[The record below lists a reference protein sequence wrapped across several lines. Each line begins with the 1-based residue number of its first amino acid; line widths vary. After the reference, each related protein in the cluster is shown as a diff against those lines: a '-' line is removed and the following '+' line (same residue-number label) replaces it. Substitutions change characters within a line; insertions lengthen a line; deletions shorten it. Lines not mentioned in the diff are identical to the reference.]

1 MTANAAQILRR
12 TSGEMEF
19 AGEPAVCDC
28 SGALYFPDQHLL
40 IVSDLHLEKGSAFAR
55 RGVMAPPY
63 DTASTL
69 LALQTAIHNY
79 QPRTVISLGDSFHDG
94 WGAERLPLPYKHSL
108 LTMMAGRHWI
118 WVAGNHDPDAPTGL
132 PGMTVS
138 EIAVGALRFRHAAAG
153 EVAGHLHPAA
163 RIIQRGRSVR
173 RRCFVSDGERLI
185 MPAFG
190 AYTGSL
196 NVLDKAYR
204 GLFRADRLI
213 AYMIGENRIYPIPGH
228 MLRP

>member
-1 MTANAAQILRR
+1 
-12 TSGEMEF
+12 
-19 AGEPAVCDC
+19 
-28 SGALYFPDQHLL
+28 
-40 IVSDLHLEKGSAFAR
+40 
-55 RGVMAPPY
+55 
-63 DTASTL
+63 
-69 LALQTAIHNY
+69 
-79 QPRTVISLGDSFHDG
+79 
-94 WGAERLPLPYKHSL
+94 
-108 LTMMAGRHWI
+108 
-118 WVAGNHDPDAPTGL
+118 
-132 PGMTVS
+132 MTVS
-138 EIAVGALRFRHAAAG
+138 EIAVGALRFRHEPSRSAAAG

-185 MPAFG
+185 MPG
-190 AYTGSL
+190 ICAYTGSL